1 MIDYVKI
8 DTTITIGGIAI
19 HQPVTTFT
27 DIILSLLCFCFFLK
41 LKQINNP
48 DKSTK
53 YWTLFYLFLCLS
65 PLTGSFSH
73 AFFLVHSGTGYDS
86 LWLPMQLFN
95 IWAAFSAQQA
105 TYHSALKNSTGRNV
119 WKWFSIIL
127 LLISSV
133 SVFIFHNFLVV
144 VIDSAIALIPVMIIH
159 FKDIRQDKNSEF
171 IAWGIVILFITAIIN
186 GTKISINE
194 YCTYLDIAHVFII
207 TSLSVM
213 LVGIRRKAI
222 SRKLFSVLSLFL

>member
-19 HQPVTTFT
+19 HQPVTAFT
-27 DIILSLLCFCFFLK
+27 DIILSVICFCFFLK

-53 YWTLFYLFLCLS
+53 NWTFFYLFLCLAS
-65 PLTGSFSH
+65 FTGAFSH
-73 AFFLVHSGTGYDS
+73 ALFLIHSGTGYDS

-95 IWAAFSAQQA
+95 VWAAFSAQYA
-105 TYHSALKNSTGRNV
+105 TYNSVLKNSSNKNI

-127 LLISSV
+127 LVVSSV

-144 VIDSAIALIPVMIIH
+144 VTDSAIALIPVMIIH
-159 FKDIRQDKNSEF
+159 FMDIRHNKNSEY

-194 YCTYLDIAHVFII
+194 YCTYLDIAHLFII

-213 LVGIRRKAI
+213 LIGIRRNTI
-222 SRKLFSVLSLFL
+222 SLK